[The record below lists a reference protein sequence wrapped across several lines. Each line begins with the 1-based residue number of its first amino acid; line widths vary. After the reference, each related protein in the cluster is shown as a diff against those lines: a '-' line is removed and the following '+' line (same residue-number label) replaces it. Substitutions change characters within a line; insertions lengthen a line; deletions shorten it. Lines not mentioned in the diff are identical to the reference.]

1 MPMAS
6 EPIDFTR
13 IALRTLRALDDGRR
27 TVEKQ
32 WREWTSPARP
42 DDAQP
47 PSDRRQPPDIW

>member
-1 MPMAS
+1 MAS

-13 IALRTLRALDDGRR
+13 IALRTLRAFDDGRR
-27 TVEKQ
+27 AVEKQ